1 MGGHYVVLKIC
12 KLNGPRA
19 GKGVAAFAVLECRN
33 SLKGSLAY
41 ILSGERTGK
50 TRRARAVDIGN
61 RLIFYGVEI
70 GTEKEQPFIGPSKLI
85 VTDGFPGAEKVAGVN
100 PVNGG

>member
-1 MGGHYVVLKIC
+1 MGDHYGALKIC
-12 KLNGPRA
+12 QLNGPRA

-61 RLIFYGVEI
+61 RLILYG
-70 GTEKEQPFIGPSKLI
+70 SKLGPRKSSRLK
-85 VTDGFPGAEKVAGVN
+85 VTAIRSESPMGAHEPK
-100 PVNGG
+100 